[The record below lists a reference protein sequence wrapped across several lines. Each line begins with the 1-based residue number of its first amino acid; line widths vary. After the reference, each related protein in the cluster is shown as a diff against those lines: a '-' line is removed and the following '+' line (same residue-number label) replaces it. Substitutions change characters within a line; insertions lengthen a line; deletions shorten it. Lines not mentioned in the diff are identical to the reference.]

1 MGLSPEEREPGS
13 TIAPD
18 ETQPENPS
26 PDQPAEPASP
36 ASPAVR
42 HRRRPKVRAAA
53 KPATREPT
61 TPEPTTPEP
70 TTPEAQA
77 GEAAAPAPV
86 RPTLGDRPQP
96 VSPTDTFA
104 AAGRKAMWLHV
115 DRLLTREA
123 ALADVDHPDGLRRY
137 RVAIRRL
144 RAALRLFGEAYPRR
158 DVKTLRR
165 DLADLAQAVGTVR
178 DLDLRIADLNR
189 WALERGGPSP
199 IAVEP
204 LVATWAGERSRA
216 LAALL
221 DRVGT
226 RRHRRLLH
234 DLVAFVDAPEEADRK
249 TRFEGAHTVADR
261 AGSRVWAAYE
271 EVRAFSE
278 IVRWADVD
286 TLHGLRIATKRL
298 RDDLEFLG
306 GILGPTAAPLLERL
320 VALQDHLG
328 AMNDAA
334 VTAGAVRSFLER
346 RHAELEPDEQAEI
359 ARYLADRE
367 REVTR
372 LRRSSVWP
380 WRRVT
385 AITFARRLARL
396 VVLPAGR
403 A

>member
-1 MGLSPEEREPGS
+1 VE
-13 TIAPD
+13 
-18 ETQPENPS
+18 
-26 PDQPAEPASP
+26 
-36 ASPAVR
+36 
-42 HRRRPKVRAAA
+42 
-53 KPATREPT
+53 
-61 TPEPTTPEP
+61 
-70 TTPEAQA
+70 
-77 GEAAAPAPV
+77 
-86 RPTLGDRPQP
+86 
-96 VSPTDTFA
+96 
-104 AAGRKAMWLHV
+104 
-115 DRLLTREA
+115 RLLARES

-144 RAALRLFGEAYPRR
+144 RAALRLFGEAYTRR
-158 DVKTLRR
+158 EVKPLRR

-178 DLDLRIADLNR
+178 DLDLRIADVNR
-189 WALERGGPSP
+189 WALERGDPSP
-199 IAVEP
+199 LAVEP
-204 LVATWAGERSRA
+204 LVASWAAERTRA

-221 DRVGT
+221 DRVDS

-234 DLVAFVDAPEEADRK
+234 DLVAFVDAPEEADRRS
-249 TRFEGAHTVADR
+249 RFEGAHTISDR
-261 AGSRVWAAYE
+261 AGSRIWAAYE
-271 EVRAFSE
+271 EVRAFAE
-278 IVRWADVD
+278 IVRWADVE

-306 GILGPTAAPLLERL
+306 GILGPDAAPLLERL

-334 VTAGAVRSFLER
+334 VTAAAVRSFLER
-346 RHAELEPDEQAEI
+346 HHPDLAPVEQAEI

-367 REVTR
+367 REVAR

-396 VVLPAGR
+396 MVLPAAR